1 MGLFTLH
8 NYCVPF
14 LFDYL
19 ITYFEFKSRLPIPEF
34 SGYHCTRTSLSS
46 IYSNYARFMQQTWA
60 EWSYVGLKFQKL
72 GRIGVTPLL

>member
-19 ITYFEFKSRLPIPEF
+19 KSYLEFINRLSIPEF
-34 SGYHCTRTSLSS
+34 SDYHCLFIKWRVVITVVPLNELSEQKSL
-46 IYSNYARFMQQTWA
+46 IQ
-60 EWSYVGLKFQKL
+60 
-72 GRIGVTPLL
+72 